1 MMKREKHLILATV
14 VAVML
19 AGPAAAQEGPR
30 FGAGGVLQSLD
41 LFADQRA
48 TLDGKRNRDSGLS
61 VDFSFHGEARN
72 REPGFLYL
80 QDGDET
86 APLAEVP
93 VAPPPAAFTP
103 RLSALGGLDRGFD
116 AAGRSRAGS
125 TFTPRYAGAEITLR
139 VTPSRN
145 LPANRS
151 VDLKVSSSFM
161 VENQLGDMAL
171 GGLDRSGFT
180 PFDRRSRNLGVSLAY
195 LGFTLGAS
203 MTRESGGLEGDYE
216 GVDLGLGYA
225 WSAFSTEISV
235 GEYSRSDGFA
245 LGVGREQDFYK
256 LELGAAYALSERIR
270 FSGGVRLFDY
280 SNRFGPGRESI
291 DRAGVLFLGTRLNF

>member
-1 MMKREKHLILATV
+1 MKREKRLVLAMVT
-14 VAVML
+14 ALML

-48 TLDGKRNRDSGLS
+48 SLDGKKSKESGFS
-61 VDFSFHGEARN
+61 VDFSFHGEATD

-80 QDGDET
+80 QDGDDT
-86 APLAEVP
+86 APLAELP
-93 VAPPPAAFTP
+93 VTPPPAAFTP

-116 AAGRSRAGS
+116 AGGRSRTGS

-139 VTPSRN
+139 VTPSGHA
-145 LPANRS
+145 PGHHAI
-151 VDLKVSSSFM
+151 DLRVSSSFL
-161 VENQLGDMAL
+161 VENRLGSLAR
-171 GGLDRSGFT
+171 GGLDRSGLT
-180 PFDRRSRNLGVSLAY
+180 PFDRRSRNLGVSLGY

-203 MTRESGGLEGDYE
+203 MTHESGGFEGDYA

-245 LGVGREQDFYK
+245 LGSGRERDFYK

-280 SNRFGPGRESI
+280 SNRFAPGRDSI

>member
-1 MMKREKHLILATV
+1 MKREKRLVLATV
-14 VAVML
+14 MALML

-48 TLDGKRNRDSGLS
+48 TLAGKKRGEDGGLS
-61 VDFSFHGEARN
+61 VDFSFHGETTD

-80 QDGDET
+80 QDGDEAT
-86 APLAEVP
+86 PLAEVP
-93 VAPPPAAFTP
+93 VTPPPAAFTP
-103 RLSALGGLDRGFD
+103 RLSALGGLDRSFG

-139 VTPSRN
+139 VTPSGHA
-145 LPANRS
+145 PDHHAI
-151 VDLKVSSSFM
+151 DLKVSSSFL
-161 VENQLGDMAL
+161 VENRL
-171 GGLDRSGFT
+171 GGLERSGLT
-180 PFDRRSRNLGVSLAY
+180 PFDRRSRNLGVSLGY

-203 MTRESGGLEGDYE
+203 MTRESGGFEGDYA

-235 GEYSRSDGFA
+235 GEYSRADGFA
-245 LGVGREQDFYK
+245 FGSGRERDFYK
-256 LELGAAYALSERIR
+256 LELGAAYTLSERIR

-280 SNRFGPGRESI
+280 SNRFGPGRDTV